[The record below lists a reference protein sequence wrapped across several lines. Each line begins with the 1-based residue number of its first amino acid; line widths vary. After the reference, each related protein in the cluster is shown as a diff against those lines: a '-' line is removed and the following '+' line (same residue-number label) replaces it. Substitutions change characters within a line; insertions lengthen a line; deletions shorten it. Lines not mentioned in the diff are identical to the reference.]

1 MAKTIECKQC
11 SGDMKKQT
19 ISEGNLTGI
28 LLALI
33 LLGAGIVISLT
44 GIGAIVGIPLILL
57 ALFTGGKR
65 KKGWKCKNCGYF
77 FEAK

>member
-1 MAKTIECKQC
+1 MAKTIECPQC
-11 SGDMKKQT
+11 GGVMKRKT
-19 ISEGNLTGI
+19 ISEGNFKGL
-28 LLALI
+28 LLALV
-33 LLGAGIVISLT
+33 LLGAGIALSLT
-44 GIGAIVGIPLILL
+44 GIGALVGIPLILF